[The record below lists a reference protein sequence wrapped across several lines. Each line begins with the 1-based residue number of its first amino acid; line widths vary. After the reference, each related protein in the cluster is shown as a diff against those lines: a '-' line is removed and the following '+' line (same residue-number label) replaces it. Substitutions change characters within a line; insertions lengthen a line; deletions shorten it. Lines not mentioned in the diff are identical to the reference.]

1 LITNQAERL
10 ISVNCR
16 IYEWQ
21 RSNVSIPPMTF
32 ASLLLKDRFFRIIS
46 IGTLA
51 LSSFPG
57 FEGKADAGY
66 SSDISQGASA
76 ICAIST
82 LFVPHGEVCIRHGQ
96 KDDEIINAQ
105 DQGDNQP
112 HRSQAYQNID
122 YSHLGIS
129 QVELMRSCHS

>member
-1 LITNQAERL
+1 MAKVE
-10 ISVNCR
+10 
-16 IYEWQ
+16 
-21 RSNVSIPPMTF
+21 VSIPPMTF

-46 IGTLA
+46 IGTL
-51 LSSFPG
+51 LSSFQG

-82 LFVPHGEVCIRHGQ
+82 LFIPHGKICIRHGQ

-105 DQGDNQP
+105 YQGDDQSN
-112 HRSQAYQNID
+112 RS
-122 YSHLGIS
+122 
-129 QVELMRSCHS
+129 

>member
-1 LITNQAERL
+1 
-10 ISVNCR
+10 
-16 IYEWQ
+16 
-21 RSNVSIPPMTF
+21 MTF

-82 LFVPHGEVCIRHGQ
+82 LFVPHGEICIRHGQ
-96 KDDEIINAQ
+96 KDDEIVYAQ
-105 DQGDNQP
+105 DQGDDQP
-112 HRSQAYQNID
+112 HRS
-122 YSHLGIS
+122 
-129 QVELMRSCHS
+129 